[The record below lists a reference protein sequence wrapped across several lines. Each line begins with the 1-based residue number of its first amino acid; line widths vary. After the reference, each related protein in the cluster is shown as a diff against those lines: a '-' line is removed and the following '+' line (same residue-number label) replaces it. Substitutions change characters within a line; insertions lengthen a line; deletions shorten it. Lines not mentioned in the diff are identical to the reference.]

1 MFSEETKVS
10 PPATKLSSSG
20 TGTKRAR
27 TAYTSSQLV
36 ELEKEFHYNKYLCRP
51 RRISL
56 AQSLSLSERQ
66 IKIWFQNRRMK
77 SKKEQK
83 NKSSPTASN
92 DSRSSPSFRTCS
104 PNSCS
109 PKVQNIKSE
118 QSAID
123 RLRNHAVAV
132 QNQYVPTLQSYHSY
146 PQYNQQWE
154 GNTLYSGQYYQPQ
167 MNMHCAEMQY
177 PNVYSEQVP
186 QLKNANYVL
195 NSYGQLGTENNKTLY
210 QPYLSATKENGST
223 GNVLEEN
230 LFGGGSTNSTFNPSV
245 NVTWYND
252 QYLGNITPPES
263 ITPL

>member
-1 MFSEETKVS
+1 MFLEQSKE
-10 PPATKLSSSG
+10 PLPATKLNGNS
-20 TGTKRAR
+20 GTKRAR

-92 DSRSSPSFRTCS
+92 DSRSSPSLSFRTCS

-109 PKVQNIKSE
+109 PKMQNIKSE

-132 QNQYVPTLQSYHSY
+132 QNQYIPPLQSYHTY
-146 PQYNQQWE
+146 PHYNQQWE
-154 GNTLYSGQYYQPQ
+154 SNTLYSGQIYQTQ
-167 MNMHCAEMQY
+167 MNMHCTEMQY
-177 PNVYSEQVP
+177 PSTYSEHVP
-186 QLKNANYVL
+186 QLKNTNYVL
-195 NSYGQLGTENNKTLY
+195 NSYNQLVSENNKTLY
-210 QPYLSATKENGST
+210 QPYLNAGKEIAPA

-230 LFGGGSTNSTFNPSV
+230 LFSGSTNSTFNPSV
-245 NVTWYND
+245 NVTWYGD